1 MKRIR
6 FIFRARRYRWFCL
19 FLGAIASLGV
29 VLLQPQIVQAQ
40 SIWER
45 LIFQGVQVIQLSTVS
60 AKQEVE
66 IGQQINQQL
75 LSQGLKLYGDPDLNQ
90 YVSQIGQRLVAASKR
105 SQLPFKFQIV
115 RDQAVNAFATTGGY
129 VYVTTGLM
137 KTADNE
143 AQLASVIGHEIGHIE
158 GKHLLQQLRQT
169 AITRGLISAAGL
181 DRSVIANLGTE
192 LVLNRPLS
200 RKDELDADQRGLRM
214 LSKANYAESAMPA
227 FMEKLL
233 NQGSPPS
240 LLSTHPGVAER
251 VKALEAAIAKSSDNN
266 ICTQT
271 PTQSECG
278 LNNASYQQRVRD
290 RLAG

>member
-1 MKRIR
+1 
-6 FIFRARRYRWFCL
+6 L

-29 VLLQPQIVQAQ
+29 ILLQPQIVQAQ

-75 LSQGLKLYGDPDLNQ
+75 LRQGMRLNGDPDLNQ
-90 YVSQIGQRLVAASKR
+90 YVNQIGQRLVAVSARGK
-105 SQLPFKFQIV
+105 LPYTFQIV
-115 RDQAVNAFATTGGY
+115 SDRAVNAFATTGGY

-137 KTADNE
+137 KAADNE
-143 AQLASVIGHEIGHIE
+143 AQLASVIAHEIGHIE

-214 LSKANYAESAMPA
+214 MVKANYADSAMPA
-227 FMEKLL
+227 FMQKLL
-233 NQGSPPS
+233 NQSSAPS
-240 LLSTHPGVAER
+240 FLSTHPGVADR
-251 VKALEAAIAKSSDNN
+251 VKALEATIAKSAGNVCDRD
-266 ICTQT
+266 
-271 PTQSECG
+271 PEQSECG

>member
-1 MKRIR
+1 MTRIR
-6 FIFRARRYRWFCL
+6 LISRSRHYRWFCL
-19 FLGAIASLGV
+19 ILGAIASLGI

-40 SIWER
+40 SIWQR
-45 LIFQGVQVIQLSTVS
+45 LIYQGVQVIQLSTVS

-75 LSQGLKLYGDPDLNQ
+75 ISQGMRLYTEPDLNS
-90 YVSQIGQRLVAASKR
+90 YVNQIGQRLVAVSDR
-105 SQLPFKFQIV
+105 NQLPFKFQIV
-115 RDQAVNAFATTGGY
+115 RDSAVNAFATAGGY

-169 AITRGLISAAGL
+169 AITRGLVSAAGL

-192 LVLNRPLS
+192 LVLSRPLS
-200 RKDELDADQRGLRM
+200 RKDEFNADQRGLRM
-214 LSKANYAESAMPA
+214 MIKADYAESAMPA
-227 FMEKLL
+227 FMKKLL
-233 NQGSPPS
+233 SQRSVPTF
-240 LLSTHPGVAER
+240 LSSHPGVPAR
-251 VKALEAAIAKSSDNN
+251 VEALEAAIAKSTGND
-266 ICTQT
+266 CDRAAE
-271 PTQSECG
+271 QSRCG
-278 LNNASYQQRVRD
+278 LNNASYQQRVHD

>member
-1 MKRIR
+1 MKRIKLISR
-6 FIFRARRYRWFCL
+6 TRRYRWFCL

-29 VLLQPQIVQAQ
+29 ILLQPQIVQAQ

-75 LSQGLKLYGDPDLNQ
+75 VSQGIRFYGDPDLNQ
-90 YVSQIGQRLVAASKR
+90 YVNQIGQRLVAVSKR

-115 RDQAVNAFATTGGY
+115 SDRAVNAFATTGGY

-200 RKDELDADQRGLRM
+200 RQDELDADQRGLRM
-214 LSKANYAESAMPA
+214 MIKANYADSAMPA

-233 NQGSPPS
+233 NQSSTPS
-240 LLSTHPGVAER
+240 LLSTHPGVADR
-251 VKALEAAIAKSSDNN
+251 VKALEATIAKSPGNVCDR
-266 ICTQT
+266 T
-271 PTQSECG
+271 PEQSKCG
-278 LNNASYQQRVRD
+278 LNNGSYQQRVRD
-290 RLAG
+290 RLGG

>member
-6 FIFRARRYRWFCL
+6 LISRPRRYRWFCL
-19 FLGAIASLGV
+19 LLGAIASVGV
-29 VLLQPQIVQAQ
+29 ILLQPQIVQAQ

-66 IGQQINQQL
+66 IGQQINRQL
-75 LSQGLKLYGDPDLNQ
+75 LSQGIRLNGDPDLNQ
-90 YVSQIGQRLVAASKR
+90 YVNQIGQRLVAVSAR
-105 SQLPFKFQIV
+105 GQLPYKFQIV
-115 RDQAVNAFATTGGY
+115 SDRAVNAFATTGGY

-143 AQLASVIGHEIGHIE
+143 AQLASVVAHEIGHIE

-181 DRSVIANLGTE
+181 DRNVIANLGSE

-214 LSKANYAESAMPA
+214 MIKANYADSAMPA
-227 FMEKLL
+227 FMQKLL
-233 NQGSPPS
+233 NQSSAPS
-240 LLSTHPGVAER
+240 FLSTHPGVADR
-251 VKALEAAIAKSSDNN
+251 VKALEATIAKSPGNACDRAPE
-266 ICTQT
+266 QT
-271 PTQSECG
+271 ECG
-278 LNNASYQQRVRD
+278 LNNASYQQRVRN